1 MNLGEYLKALCSC
14 FYLKKNGYAS
24 ARNWW
29 KIQQHGNSCQ
39 SPEQSATLSGMTWS
53 NVRPHL
59 CLYFPFH
66 PSVCSHPWTVPLSL
80 PFPFSRKQVLLGW
93 VRASYRGGASRGAD
107 KGSLCREE
115 VITVQHREPWHT
127 GQGVGIAADGCLPMF
142 LQQHLTVIFPYQK
155 SHTSPS
161 LHPVLNT
168 YKKLGDKATRALY
181 ILKK

>member
-39 SPEQSATLSGMTWS
+39 SPEQSATLSGITWS

-107 KGSLCREE
+107 KGSSVQGGGDNSTAQGALTHRARGGDCSWRVSSHVSPTAFDRHISISE
-115 VITVQHREPWHT
+115 VTHQP
-127 GQGVGIAADGCLPMF
+127 L
-142 LQQHLTVIFPYQK
+142 
-155 SHTSPS
+155 SPS
-161 LHPVLNT
+161 CSKYL
-168 YKKLGDKATRALY
+168 
-181 ILKK
+181 